1 MDKKAILVLWD
12 SACNEEYNEVRP
24 LAYKNTNFFLLCF
37 ALNNKKSLENAENI
51 WLKEIS
57 PYVKDAKL
65 ILVGTKRDLQVLADS
80 QISSFLYRI
89 NPYLY
94 IECSTRSGE
103 NVQQLFDDIIK
114 LSIDPNSIPKQV
126 FENPDKPVPIP
137 TASSTEDTDKND
149 KGNITKH
156 RSTTCLLI

>member
-57 PYVKDAKL
+57 PYVKNAKL
-65 ILVGTKRDLQVLADS
+65 ILVGTKRDLQALAES

-89 NPYLY
+89 NP
-94 IECSTRSGE
+94 
-103 NVQQLFDDIIK
+103 
-114 LSIDPNSIPKQV
+114 
-126 FENPDKPVPIP
+126 
-137 TASSTEDTDKND
+137 
-149 KGNITKH
+149 
-156 RSTTCLLI
+156 